1 MEMYNPCHPGE
12 LLLEGYLKELKMS
25 LAEAALKLGV
35 SRQNL
40 SDIVHCK
47 RAISPLMALRI
58 AKAFNSDAALWVN
71 MQAKYD
77 LWQARQT
84 ANLDNVQ
91 VIYSGE

>member
-12 LLLEGYLKELKMS
+12 LLLEGFIKELNLSM
-25 LAEAALKLGV
+25 AETALKLGV

-47 RAISPLMALRI
+47 RAITPLMALRI

-84 ANLDNVQ
+84 ANLDDVQ
-91 VIYSGE
+91 IIYGG

>member
-1 MEMYNPCHPGE
+1 MEMYNPCHPG
-12 LLLEGYLKELKMS
+12 LILLEDCIKELHMS

-47 RAISPLMALRI
+47 RGISPLMALRI
-58 AKAFNSDAALWVN
+58 AKAFNSDATMWVN

-84 ANLDNVQ
+84 ANLDDVQ
-91 VIYSGE
+91 VIYGG

>member
-12 LLLEGYLKELKMS
+12 LLLEGFIKELHMS

-47 RAISPLMALRI
+47 RGISPIMALRI

-84 ANLDNVQ
+84 ANLDDVQ
-91 VIYSGE
+91 IIYGG

>member
-1 MEMYNPCHPGE
+1 MDMYNPCHPGE
-12 LLLEGYLKELKMS
+12 LLLEGYIKELNMS
-25 LAEAALKLGV
+25 MAETALKLGI

-47 RAISPLMALRI
+47 RAITPLMALRI
-58 AKAFNSDAALWVN
+58 AKAFNSDAELWVN

-91 VIYSGE
+91 IIYEG

>member
-1 MEMYNPCHPGE
+1 MDMYNPCHPGE
-12 LLLEGYLKELKMS
+12 LLLEGYIKELKLSM
-25 LAEAALKLGV
+25 AEVALKLGM

-47 RAISPLMALRI
+47 RAITPLMALRI
-58 AKAFNSDAALWVN
+58 AKAFNSEASLWLN
-71 MQAKYD
+71 MQTNYD

-91 VIYSGE
+91 VIYSGS

>member
-1 MEMYNPCHPGE
+1 MDMYNPCHPG
-12 LLLEGYLKELKMS
+12 LILLEDCIKALNMS
-25 LAEAALKLGV
+25 LAEAALKLGM

-47 RAISPLMALRI
+47 RAITPLVALKI
-58 AKAFNSDAALWVN
+58 AKAFNTDAGLWVR

-77 LWQARQT
+77 LWQVSQT

-91 VIYSGE
+91 VIYGE

>member
-1 MEMYNPCHPGE
+1 MYNPCHPGE
-12 LLLEGYLKELKMS
+12 LLKEGYMNELKLS
-25 LAEAALKLGV
+25 LAEAAIKLGV

-47 RAISPLMALRI
+47 RGISPLMALRI
-58 AKAFNSDAALWVN
+58 AKAFNSDAELWLN
-71 MQAKYD
+71 MQTKYD

-91 VIYSGE
+91 IIYG

>member
-1 MEMYNPCHPGE
+1 MDMYNPCHPGE
-12 LLLEGYLKELKMS
+12 LLLEGYIKELKLSM
-25 LAEAALKLGV
+25 AEVALKLGM

-47 RAISPLMALRI
+47 RAITPLV
-58 AKAFNSDAALWVN
+58 AKAFNSDASLWLN
-71 MQAKYD
+71 MQTNYD

-91 VIYSGE
+91 VIYGG